1 MSSIIEFL
9 NLLGPQYNGGVGL
22 QSKGYVFSLVENYEY
37 MLQKLIDENNAI
49 IYYDN
54 EPVNIVNIDDIYNMD
69 DMDVESLKVIYEK
82 SHNSLIAPLFLIE
95 KFCVSDE
102 EIGDRLEIMDEDG
115 YVKVAKGAYSSGMS
129 LLNGINY
136 VGIAAK
142 GRQILRDKKLI

>member
-1 MSSIIEFL
+1 
-9 NLLGPQYNGGVGL
+9 
-22 QSKGYVFSLVENYEY
+22 
-37 MLQKLIDENNAI
+37 
-49 IYYDN
+49 
-54 EPVNIVNIDDIYNMD
+54 MD
-69 DMDVESLKVIYEK
+69 DMDVEILKVIYEK

-115 YVKVAKGAYSSGMS
+115 YVQVAKGAYSSGMS

-142 GRQILRDKKLI
+142 GRQILRDKKII